1 MIRVK
6 LLMWNDGEKS
16 LSQLQTS
23 KVRRPPWRPRYCLIW
38 IRRQWSRVNKWSP
51 KFIIMIQTKSSAMAP
66 LVVLLLLCV
75 FCSGGMTDPGAHP
88 ITTEQS
94 STQIP
99 IIRHHME
106 TLTRTNSM
114 YALLGRQLRCRIFE
128 RLRRRCWSC
137 GKA

>member
-16 LSQLQTS
+16 LSQLQTF

-94 STQIP
+94 EYIC
-99 IIRHHME
+99 RHCMWYPYRFKVFKFN
-106 TLTRTNSM
+106 LKVYYFFFS
-114 YALLGRQLRCRIFE
+114 YCPYWLV
-128 RLRRRCWSC
+128 
-137 GKA
+137 

>member
-94 STQIP
+94 ECMWYPYRFKVFKFNLKVYYFFFRIVLNDWFSSY
-99 IIRHHME
+99 
-106 TLTRTNSM
+106 TRTD
-114 YALLGRQLRCRIFE
+114 
-128 RLRRRCWSC
+128 
-137 GKA
+137 